1 MTPVIGFL
9 PPCCEEEEDMERRK
23 NYTYQKKERMETGQH
38 LPNFIIKQCLFR
50 IASWIGELSNQKF

>member
-23 NYTYQKKERMETGQH
+23 NYTYQKKERMETGGTS
-38 LPNFIIKQCLFR
+38 LGRAMTGSVCPRGRGLE
-50 IASWIGELSNQKF
+50 AALVT